1 MFSILISKFGYYYDY
16 FFLVLCVFF
25 ESKWKWFLLVGGWII
40 KYFLK
45 MVGGSGFFGVF
56 FWVLEN
62 MLVLEV
68 VFVDW
73 IFYYWIIIIYCCVF
87 DVNIIFFLKLCE
99 IFVNG
104 NYGFYNVFF

>member
-1 MFSILISKFGYYYDY
+1 MFSILISKFGYYCDY

-56 FWVLEN
+56 LGFREYVS
-62 MLVLEV
+62 
-68 VFVDW
+68 FRS
-73 IFYYWIIIIYCCVF
+73 CVCWLNF
-87 DVNIIFFLKLCE
+87 LLLNYNYLLLCIWCKYNFFFKIMWDIC
-99 IFVNG
+99 
-104 NYGFYNVFF
+104 